1 MRIKDRENK
10 YRYKLFEAHVI
21 CDVVE
26 KIDENAYIEGIVVE
40 YKKEEYKEEVIIKL
54 VVYLKHGN
62 GIPDTTLEIYCGIDK
77 LYISI
82 IKYDMH
88 NINIGKDDGIFSE
101 DEHVINSSFSYG
113 NFIDKNN
120 EFNKNLFSKFI
131 VSYLKDFGI
140 RFTE

>member
-40 YKKEEYKEEVIIKL
+40 YKKEATTKL
-54 VVYLKHGN
+54 VVSLKHGN
-62 GIPDTTLEIYCGIDK
+62 AMPDTTLEIYCGVDK

-101 DEHVINSSFSYG
+101 DEHIISSSFSYG

>member
-1 MRIKDRENK
+1 MRIKDKENK

-26 KIDENAYIEGIVVE
+26 KIDENAYIEEIVVE
-40 YKKEEYKEEVIIKL
+40 YKKEEAAITKL
-54 VVYLKHGN
+54 VISLKHGA
-62 GIPDTTLEIYCGIDK
+62 GTPDTTLEIYCGVDK

-88 NINIGKDDGIFSE
+88 NINIGKGDGIFSE
-101 DEHVINSSFSYG
+101 DEHIISSSFSYG

-120 EFNKNLFSKFI
+120 KFNKNLFSKFI

>member
-1 MRIKDRENK
+1 MRIKDKENK

-40 YKKEEYKEEVIIKL
+40 YKEGGATTKL
-54 VVYLKHGN
+54 VVYLKHGVCT
-62 GIPDTTLEIYCGIDK
+62 PDTTLEIYCGVDK

-88 NINIGKDDGIFSE
+88 NIDIGNGNGIFSE

-120 EFNKNLFSKFI
+120 EFNKNSFSKFI

-140 RFTE
+140 RFIE